1 MKLEVNTF
9 SLGSDKDAALKPL
22 EEAAE
27 VFAAWQ
33 RMEDAMKDYAYVGM
47 DGDYSG
53 KFDTFCAFCEYDFSR
68 GLLSLEIADCVT
80 ALCNLAARFGLDVQ
94 EAVVEVERRNR
105 ERGRYD

>member
-33 RMEDAMKDYAYVGM
+33 RMEDAYNEYREII
-47 DGDYSG
+47 SG
-53 KFDTFCAFCEYDFSR
+53 SDLKLEFEAFFRYEFER

>member
-1 MKLEVNTF
+1 MNLEVNTF

-33 RMEDAMKDYAYVGM
+33 RMNEAGIEYGYVGT
-47 DGDYSG
+47 DGDYTNE
-53 KFDTFCAFCEYDFSR
+53 FEVFSR
-68 GLLSLEIADCVT
+68 YESVRRSLAHEIADCVT
-80 ALCNLAARFGLDVQ
+80 ACCNLAARFGLDVQ

-105 ERGRYD
+105 ELGRYD

>member
-9 SLGSDKDAALKPL
+9 YLGSDKEAALKPL

-33 RMEDAMKDYAYVGM
+33 RLEEAQIEYGHVGA
-47 DGDYSG
+47 DGDYSNE
-53 KFDTFCAFCEYDFSR
+53 FEAFSR
-68 GLLSLEIADCVT
+68 YELERGSFAYEIADCIT
-80 ALCNLAARFGLDVQ
+80 ALCNLAARFGLDMQ

>member
-1 MKLEVNTF
+1 MNLEVNTF
-9 SLGSDKDAALKPL
+9 SLGSDKGAALKPL

-33 RMEDAMKDYAYVGM
+33 RLYDAQIEYGYVGV
-47 DGDYSG
+47 DGDYTNE
-53 KFDTFCAFCEYDFSR
+53 FEAFSR
-68 GLLSLEIADCVT
+68 YESERRSLAYEIADCLT

-94 EAVVEVERRNR
+94 GAVVEVERRNR

>member
-1 MKLEVNTF
+1 MNLEVNTF

-33 RMEDAMKDYAYVGM
+33 RLEDAQVEYWYVGM
-47 DGDYSG
+47 DGDYSNE
-53 KFDTFCAFCEYDFSR
+53 FEAFSR
-68 GLLSLEIADCVT
+68 YESGRRSLAYEIADCLT

-94 EAVVEVERRNR
+94 ESVVEVERRNR

>member
-1 MKLEVNTF
+1 MNLEVNTF

-33 RMEDAMKDYAYVGM
+33 RLEEAQIEYGYVGV
-47 DGDYSG
+47 DGDYSNE
-53 KFDTFCAFCEYDFSR
+53 FEAFSRYEFER

-80 ALCNLAARFGLDVQ
+80 ALCNLAARFGLDVK

>member
-1 MKLEVNTF
+1 MNLEVNTF

-33 RMEDAMKDYAYVGM
+33 RLEEAQIEYGHVGM
-47 DGDYSG
+47 DGDYSNE
-53 KFDTFCAFCEYDFSR
+53 FEAFSR
-68 GLLSLEIADCVT
+68 YESGRRSLAYEIADCVT

-94 EAVVEVERRNR
+94 GAVVEVERRNR

>member
-1 MKLEVNTF
+1 MNLEVNTF

-27 VFAAWQ
+27 VYAAWQ
-33 RMEDAMKDYAYVGM
+33 RLDEAGIAYGNVGT
-47 DGDYSG
+47 DGDYSNE
-53 KFDTFCAFCEYDFSR
+53 FEAFSR
-68 GLLSLEIADCVT
+68 YESERRSLAYEIADCVT

-94 EAVVEVERRNR
+94 GAVVEVERRNR

>member
-1 MKLEVNTF
+1 MNLEVNTF

-27 VFAAWQ
+27 VFGAWQ
-33 RMEDAMKDYAYVGM
+33 RLYDAQTEYGYVGV
-47 DGDYSG
+47 DGDYSNE
-53 KFDTFCAFCEYDFSR
+53 FEAFSR
-68 GLLSLEIADCVT
+68 YESGRRSLAYEIADCLT
-80 ALCNLAARFGLDVQ
+80 ALCNLAARFGLDMQ

>member
-1 MKLEVNTF
+1 MNLEVNTF

-33 RMEDAMKDYAYVGM
+33 RLYDAQIEYGNVGV
-47 DGDYSG
+47 DGDYSNEF
-53 KFDTFCAFCEYDFSR
+53 KTFFVYDFECR
-68 GLLSLEIADCVT
+68 SLAYEIADCVT
-80 ALCNLAARFGLDVQ
+80 ALCNLAARFGLDIQ
-94 EAVVEVERRNR
+94 GAVVEVERRNR

>member
-1 MKLEVNTF
+1 MNLEVNTF
-9 SLGSDKDAALKPL
+9 YLGSDKDAALKPL

-33 RMEDAMKDYAYVGM
+33 RLYDAQIEYGYVGV
-47 DGDYSG
+47 DGDYSNE
-53 KFDTFCAFCEYDFSR
+53 FEAFARYESER
-68 GLLSLEIADCVT
+68 RSLAYEIADCVT

-94 EAVVEVERRNR
+94 GAVVEVERRNR

>member
-9 SLGSDKDAALKPL
+9 SLGSDKEAALKPL

-33 RMEDAMKDYAYVGM
+33 RLYDAQTEYENVGV
-47 DGDYSG
+47 DGDYSNE
-53 KFDTFCAFCEYDFSR
+53 FEAFSLYDFTR
-68 GLLSLEIADCVT
+68 RSLAYEIADCVT
-80 ALCNLAARFGLDVQ
+80 ALCNLAARFGLDLQ
-94 EAVVEVERRNR
+94 ESVVEVERKNR

>member
-1 MKLEVNTF
+1 MNLEVNTF

-22 EEAAE
+22 EESAE

-33 RMEDAMKDYAYVGM
+33 RLYDAQIEYGCVGV
-47 DGDYSG
+47 DGDYSNE
-53 KFDTFCAFCEYDFSR
+53 FEAFFRYDFERRS
-68 GLLSLEIADCVT
+68 LSYEIADCVT

>member
-1 MKLEVNTF
+1 MNLEVNTF

-33 RMEDAMKDYAYVGM
+33 RLYDAQIEYGHVGD
-47 DGDYSG
+47 DGDYSNE
-53 KFDTFCAFCEYDFSR
+53 FEAFFVYDLER
-68 GLLSLEIADCVT
+68 RSLAHEIADCVT

>member
-33 RMEDAMKDYAYVGM
+33 RLYDAQIEYGCVGV
-47 DGDYSG
+47 DGDYSNE
-53 KFDTFCAFCEYDFSR
+53 FEAFFRYDFER
-68 GLLSLEIADCVT
+68 RSLAYEIADCVT

>member
-1 MKLEVNTF
+1 MNLEVNTF

-33 RMEDAMKDYAYVGM
+33 RLYDAQIEYGNVGV
-47 DGDYSG
+47 DGDCSNEF
-53 KFDTFCAFCEYDFSR
+53 KTFFVYDFECR
-68 GLLSLEIADCVT
+68 SLAYEIADCVT

-94 EAVVEVERRNR
+94 ESVVEVERRNR

>member
-1 MKLEVNTF
+1 MNLEVNTF

-33 RMEDAMKDYAYVGM
+33 RFYDAQIEYGCVGI
-47 DGDYSG
+47 DGDYSNE
-53 KFDTFCAFCEYDFSR
+53 FEAFSR
-68 GLLSLEIADCVT
+68 YESERRSLAYEIADCVT

-94 EAVVEVERRNR
+94 GAVVEVERRNR